1 MKRFRKASSYG
12 EEKMKE
18 FERCLE
24 ERRLVAAYDPDEM
37 IKKEMDSAHYD
48 FERAGESLERGDYKW
63 ASIQMYYSMF
73 HSVKALILKKGYR
86 EKSHYCLLVALRK
99 LYVETGEIDIEY
111 ADNFDMAMFVRKE
124 ADYAAVYDEESA
136 NILLTHA
143 QGLFEK
149 AKDIL
154 HSD

>member
-1 MKRFRKASSYG
+1 MR
-12 EEKMKE
+12 E

-24 ERRLVAAYDPDEM
+24 ERRLVSAHDPEEM
-37 IKKEMDSAHYD
+37 IVKEMESARYD
-48 FERAGESLERGDYKW
+48 LQRARESLERGDCKW

-86 EKSHYCLLVALRK
+86 EKSHYCLLVALRE
-99 LYVETGEIDIEY
+99 LYVEAGELDIAY

-136 NILLTHA
+136 HILLDHA
-143 QGLFEK
+143 QDMLEVAQNLLGT
-149 AKDIL
+149 D
-154 HSD
+154 